1 MKIIEQYLISKSGNI
16 HDCEDMI
23 YIGPQIVAV
32 IDGATSKTFKFINN
46 ITSGQFAASTIYES
60 LKSVDPKWDSYTTL
74 SYINNQLKDSTSLYI
89 SDELNEKPSA
99 SIVIYNDYHKEIWSY
114 GDCQYRINNKTYSK
128 KSVHDIKLSKKRSLI
143 ICSALEKGM
152 SIEEISKDDI
162 GRKAI
167 IEDLLLVQKYAN
179 LDYPV
184 GYPVLNGTYINK
196 SLISVHPVNKSK
208 TLILASDGYPKL
220 YNTLD
225 KTELYL
231 HQQIELDKLCIDRL
245 IGTKGIQ
252 FGNISYDDRAFIK
265 IIF

>member
-1 MKIIEQYLISKSGNI
+1 M
-16 HDCEDMI
+16 
-23 YIGPQIVAV
+23 
-32 IDGATSKTFKFINN
+32 
-46 ITSGQFAASTIYES
+46 
-60 LKSVDPKWDSYTTL
+60 
-74 SYINNQLKDSTSLYI
+74 KDSTSLYI
-89 SDELNEKPSA
+89 SDESNEKPSA
-99 SIVIYNDYHKEIWSY
+99 SIVIYNNYYNEIWSY

-128 KSVHDIKLSKKRSLI
+128 KSVYDIKLSKKRSLI
-143 ICSALEKGM
+143 LRSALEKGM
-152 SIEEISKDDI
+152 SIEEISRDDI

-265 IIF
+265 TVL